1 MDVGS
6 LVLLHSPL
14 LRAGVLSRL
23 SAELVGRGVA
33 VVAPDIADDDQPP
46 YGVRYVARAA
56 LSIAQAAAPSPPL
69 VLVGHGEAGP
79 LLPQVA
85 AALRAG
91 NRLVAVY
98 VFCDATLPRASATRL
113 ALLEGEDP
121 QRAGA
126 LHERLHDG
134 GRLTT
139 WPDTEVARLDD
150 ADVVSAWARPRAHD
164 FYVEPLPMPPD
175 WPDAPCGYLKLS
187 DERPALPRT
196 ARFRG
201 WPVTG
206 HDVGHFGIWSS
217 PGAVADGLLE
227 LLDLM

>member
-14 LRAGVLSRL
+14 LRADVLSRL

-91 NRLVAVY
+91 NRRVAGY
-98 VFCDATLPRASATRL
+98 VFCDATLHRASATRL